1 MQTLNMHLKLAFQ
14 LTRTL
19 SGSLDYSNGSEEFSA
34 ELTLHS
40 EVLSPEAFPCTPANT
55 VEVHDDKQMSK
66 GEFFIILII

>member
-40 EVLSPEAFPCTPANT
+40 EVLSPEAFPCTPANM
-55 VEVHDDKQMSK
+55 VEVHDDKKMSK
-66 GEFFIILII
+66 GEFFLIS